1 MDMEDFCL
9 SLRCHRQWTLLS
21 AGRWVSRAATNVSE
35 QRLSLIDQLPSTNFI
50 KDLVV
55 ERCSVALRRRSGRTA
70 QRLISNEAI
79 PFVVSQPVLSEVEG
93 NHERSFHTVWRSGV
107 ASIFRART

>member
-1 MDMEDFCL
+1 LAWPINGSREAAQDPHGFPWMDMEDFCL

-79 PFVVSQPVLSEVEG
+79 PFVVSLVEP
-93 NHERSFHTVWRSGV
+93 
-107 ASIFRART
+107 